1 MSNGWRTA
9 AAAVVMG
16 LTVCLTA
23 ACGQRGGNAAAFKD
37 AIPLPKEPLVME
49 TTSIGSYGG
58 RFVIGATSGP
68 KTFNSMMANETSSS
82 DITGRMFV
90 GLTDFNNAT
99 QKDAPLLAKSWELA
113 ADNLTWTFH
122 LREGAAFSDGH
133 PITAEDVLF
142 SFAVAYDAKLHPSV
156 QDLLKMNGRSWDI
169 SAPDPHTVVIK
180 TPAPN
185 AMLIPL
191 ASSVPVLPRHVLE
204 TAFKDGSFASVY
216 NVSTPPDK
224 LVTSGP
230 WRLSQHVPGEKTV
243 LARNPYWFGVDGQN
257 HRLPYL
263 NELVFLVVPDQD
275 AADLKFRSGELD
287 GLDNVKPE
295 NYKWYE
301 DHQQEGGYTLFDLGP
316 ALTTNFFWFNLNPV
330 RKETPGKTIG
340 QPQVDPVK
348 YAWFSNP
355 VFRRAVSM
363 AVDRDAMIPSIFFG
377 HAEKNWSNSTPGN
390 KLWYT
395 PELVHYDYN
404 VPEAKRLLASL
415 GFKDSN
421 GDGVL
426 EDAKGN
432 PVSFTLKTN
441 SDNQLRV
448 GMANFIRDDLAKVGI
463 KMTLVPVDF
472 NTLITNIRDDFQYEC
487 ILLGL
492 QSGVPP
498 DPAMGQ
504 NVWRSSGGT
513 HQWNMRQPK
522 PETPQE
528 ARIDALMDTM
538 IATPDFDKRKA
549 AWVEIQTIV
558 NEQAWLEWLPTV
570 VVKLP
575 VRNRFGNL
583 QPSAIPHRLLWNI
596 DRVYAKSAASSR

>member
-1 MSNGWRTA
+1 MLNRWRTA
-9 AAAVVMG
+9 VAAVVMG

-23 ACGQRGGNAAAFKD
+23 ACGQRGGNSAAFKD
-37 AIPLPKEPLVME
+37 AVPLPKEPLVME
-49 TTSIGSYGG
+49 TASIGSYGG

-90 GLTDFNNAT
+90 GLADFDNAT

-204 TAFKDGSFASVY
+204 PAFKDGSFASVY

-263 NELVFLVVPDQD
+263 
-275 AADLKFRSGELD
+275 
-287 GLDNVKPE
+287 
-295 NYKWYE
+295 
-301 DHQQEGGYTLFDLGP
+301 H
-316 ALTTNFFWFNLNPV
+316 
-330 RKETPGKTIG
+330 
-340 QPQVDPVK
+340 VDDERVE
-348 YAWFSNP
+348 
-355 VFRRAVSM
+355 
-363 AVDRDAMIPSIFFG
+363 IFFLHRPDAQIHLVQRG
-377 HAEKNWSNSTPGN
+377 GENEHHAEHEQE
-390 KLWYT
+390 Y
-395 PELVHYDYN
+395 
-404 VPEAKRLLASL
+404 
-415 GFKDSN
+415 
-421 GDGVL
+421 
-426 EDAKGN
+426 
-432 PVSFTLKTN
+432 
-441 SDNQLRV
+441 
-448 GMANFIRDDLAKVGI
+448 
-463 KMTLVPVDF
+463 
-472 NTLITNIRDDFQYEC
+472 
-487 ILLGL
+487 
-492 QSGVPP
+492 
-498 DPAMGQ
+498 
-504 NVWRSSGGT
+504 
-513 HQWNMRQPK
+513 RQ
-522 PETPQE
+522 
-528 ARIDALMDTM
+528 
-538 IATPDFDKRKA
+538 F
-549 AWVEIQTIV
+549 
-558 NEQAWLEWLPTV
+558 
-570 VVKLP
+570 
-575 VRNRFGNL
+575 
-583 QPSAIPHRLLWNI
+583 
-596 DRVYAKSAASSR
+596 